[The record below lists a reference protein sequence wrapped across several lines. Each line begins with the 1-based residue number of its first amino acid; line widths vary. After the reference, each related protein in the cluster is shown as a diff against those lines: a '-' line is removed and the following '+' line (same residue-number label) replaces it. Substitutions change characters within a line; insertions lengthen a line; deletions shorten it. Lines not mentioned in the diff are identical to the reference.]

1 MNETLESLVE
11 KEGMAAVLA
20 ALRNLVSEEADELEE
35 LGEDAAWMEKVARHT
50 PEPWTCEVNA
60 NSVDV
65 LLGPDKPS
73 TEVFRQ
79 RLYGGEDHDMD
90 AVAIADARLI
100 AAAPRLRRLASL
112 TLRTIWDADRH
123 GWSEAE
129 RENLLACAEQLKAE
143 IAKADGQ

>member
-1 MNETLESLVE
+1 
-11 KEGMAAVLA
+11 MASA
-20 ALRNLVSEEADELEE
+20 
-35 LGEDAAWMEKVARHT
+35 T
-50 PEPWTCEVNA
+50 PGPWTFEVNA

-65 LLGPDKPS
+65 FLGPVKRGA
-73 TEVFRQ
+73 EVFRQ

-112 TLRTIWDADRH
+112 TLRAIWDADRD